1 MTIEASHSI
10 TRAYWS
16 LGDYFSRLGGSARYR
31 NMPESDIP
39 HFIGCELAKRI
50 SAEFNRDE
58 YLAREFLAW
67 GHWGQVLH

>member
-1 MTIEASHSI
+1 MTIEASHRI

-39 HFIGCELAKRI
+39 HFIGCELAKGI